1 MTERFKGTS
10 PLIALVAYFLNEGI
24 RAVTQRYKRLVMS
37 KKQLNEEADAMDVGN
52 DNTEPN
58 QEVNRDAEAAPQPE
72 APESLEAQL
81 ADAKDRYLR
90 LAADFENF
98 KRRALKEQSELLKY
112 QGEKIVVDML
122 EVLDNLELAL
132 SHSSAS
138 QDSLKTGL
146 EMVLKLFVEK
156 LGKWQ
161 IRGES
166 SVGAK
171 FDPQKHAAI
180 SRVPGA
186 ESGVIV
192 GELKKPYY
200 YKDKLIRCG
209 EVIVATAGDEA

>member
-1 MTERFKGTS
+1 MDVGGDNTK
-10 PLIALVAYFLNEGI
+10 PNQD
-24 RAVTQRYKRLVMS
+24 VT
-37 KKQLNEEADAMDVGN
+37 NEEAAGSPV
-52 DNTEPN
+52 EERPSV
-58 QEVNRDAEAAPQPE
+58 EAE
-72 APESLEAQL
+72 L

-132 SHSSAS
+132 NHSSAS

-146 EMVLKLFVEK
+146 EMVHKLFVEK

-166 SVGAK
+166 SVGTH

-192 GELKKPYY
+192 GELKKPFF

>member
-1 MTERFKGTS
+1 
-10 PLIALVAYFLNEGI
+10 
-24 RAVTQRYKRLVMS
+24 
-37 KKQLNEEADAMDVGN
+37 MDV
-52 DNTEPN
+52 
-58 QEVNRDAEAAPQPE
+58 DAENVERDQGVNGEEGGASQAE
-72 APESLEAQL
+72 AQISVEAQL
-81 ADAKDRYLR
+81 AEAKDRYLR

-146 EMVLKLFVEK
+146 EMVHKLFVEK

-166 SVGAK
+166 SVGTQ
-171 FDPQKHAAI
+171 FDPQRHSAI

-186 ESGVIV
+186 EAGVIV
-192 GELKKPYY
+192 GELKKPYF
-200 YKDKLIRCG
+200 YKDKLIRFG
-209 EVIVATAGDEA
+209 EVIVATAGDDA

>member
-1 MTERFKGTS
+1 
-10 PLIALVAYFLNEGI
+10 
-24 RAVTQRYKRLVMS
+24 MS
-37 KKQLNEEADAMDVGN
+37 TKQSSEEADTMDVDG

-58 QEVNRDAEAAPQPE
+58 EDVNAEAQQAGQ
-72 APESLEAQL
+72 ESLEAQL
-81 ADAKDRYLR
+81 AEAKDRYLR
-90 LAADFENF
+90 LVADFENF
-98 KRRALKEQSELLKY
+98 KRRSLKEQSEVLKY

-132 SHSSAS
+132 THSSAS
-138 QDSLKTGL
+138 QESLKTGL

-156 LGKWQ
+156 LNKWQ

-171 FDPQKHAAI
+171 FDPLKHAAI

-200 YKDKLIRCG
+200 YKDKMIRCG

>member
-1 MTERFKGTS
+1 
-10 PLIALVAYFLNEGI
+10 
-24 RAVTQRYKRLVMS
+24 MS
-37 KKQLNEEADAMDVGN
+37 KKQSREEADTMDVGG
-52 DNTEPN
+52 DNTQPDQDVTKEAQAGP
-58 QEVNRDAEAAPQPE
+58 QEGGKP
-72 APESLEAQL
+72 SLEAEL

-146 EMVLKLFVEK
+146 EMVQKLFVEK

-166 SVGAK
+166 SIGTQ

-192 GELKKPYY
+192 GELKKPFY

>member
-1 MTERFKGTS
+1 MT
-10 PLIALVAYFLNEGI
+10 
-24 RAVTQRYKRLVMS
+24 
-37 KKQLNEEADAMDVGN
+37 KKQSNEEAEKMESGT
-52 DNTEPN
+52 DNTE
-58 QEVNRDAEAAPQPE
+58 QEQGVNGKAEGVATADEQL
-72 APESLEAQL
+72 SLESQL
-81 ADAKDRYLR
+81 AETKDRLLR

-98 KRRALKEQSELLKY
+98 KRRTLKEQAELLKY

-146 EMVLKLFVEK
+146 EMVYKLFVEK

-166 SVGAK
+166 SMGAQ

-192 GELKKPYY
+192 GELKKPYF

-209 EVIVATAGDEA
+209 EVVVATAGDDNQG